1 MSASFIDGA
10 MIFDKEAQVG
20 EAGQALKLGSEHGRM
35 QRTGLSVATAALVMG
50 TVVLLAVVPACSS
63 STTPTSAPTSTTRPA
78 ATSTSTTSSVVF
90 PEGSAAEV
98 AACQADAKT
107 LEVALEA
114 YMAEKGSFP
123 SPAPWSAAS
132 YAANFEPLTA
142 AGGGGPYQPRPPDT
156 KSYVIEFDS
165 SGHVWVAPPGS
176 YGATFNPAQSIDAS
190 TDVCLAAVR

>member
-1 MSASFIDGA
+1 MVNA
-10 MIFDKEAQVG
+10 DKEPGVG
-20 EAGQALKLGSEHGRM
+20 PEDGR
-35 QRTGLSVATAALVMG
+35 GLSVATAALVIG

-63 STTPTSAPTSTTRPA
+63 SPTTPTSTTRPA
-78 ATSTSTTSSVVF
+78 ATSTSTTSSVTF

-142 AGGGGPYQPRPPDT
+142 AGAGGPYLPRPPDT
-156 KSYVIEFDS
+156 KFYVIEFDS